1 MSQDLTSVSLQI
13 GPSPQRE
20 YRELIEYAIDA
31 NALTLSD
38 CFSAKVADPYGDR
51 STEINEGDP
60 VSVIVSDPRVRGGAK
75 VQILTGIITDVDEE
89 SADGTGTVWNLS
101 GADLGWHI
109 VNNCGPL
116 WLSLNGLT
124 FGKTMDKVLD
134 PSWGF
139 RTPTQLDNLNNRKI
153 SQGRA
158 GILAARAPVDTFIP
172 PICFES
178 GDMIADKL
186 ITYARR
192 AKHLVGVT
200 VDGYLQIYRPDYTTE
215 SVGTLHYHKPS
226 ESTRKLNNVKRARIR
241 KNIEGLYTDVTCVGS
256 VVVESVLP
264 DRYNPH
270 AGNFRGHYSNP
281 RALPF
286 KRLLTFSDSDVGVDG
301 PDIPQ
306 ATARAEWKAKRGM
319 FDSWT
324 AEYHFRGHV
333 MNGTFFAPDTMIAV
347 EDTVHG
353 IKGVYYVVAR
363 RFARSI
369 SGGTTTVLTLKKPNL
384 LSA

>member
-1 MSQDLTSVSLQI
+1 MSTDLTSVSLQI
-13 GPSPQRE
+13 GPAPQQE
-20 YRELIEYAIDA
+20 FRELIEYAIDA

-38 CFSAKVADPYGDR
+38 CFSAKVANPYGAR
-51 STEINEGDP
+51 TKEINEGDP
-60 VSVIVSDPRVRGGAK
+60 VSVVVSDPRVRGGAK

-116 WLSLNGLT
+116 WLSLSGLT
-124 FGKTMDKVLD
+124 FGKMMDKVLD

-153 SQGRA
+153 SQGRQ
-158 GILAARAPVDTFIP
+158 GILNARAPVDTFIP

-200 VDGYLQIYRPDYTTE
+200 VDGYLSIYRPDYTTE

-226 ESTRKLNNVKRARIR
+226 ESTRALNNVKRARIR
-241 KNIEGLYTDVTCVGS
+241 KSIEGLYTDVVCVGS

-270 AGNFRGHYSNP
+270 AGNFRGYFSDP
-281 RALPF
+281 SVLPF

-301 PDIPQ
+301 PNIPQ

-324 AEYHFRGHV
+324 AEYTFRGHV
-333 MNGTFFAPDTMIAV
+333 INGTFFAPDTMIAV
-347 EDTVHG
+347 EDSVHG
-353 IKGVYYVVAR
+353 ISGVYYVVAR
-363 RFARSI
+363 KFARSI